1 MKEAGYCAEFY
12 DRKHKYGGAGNQE
25 TEAATQELLPSPN
38 SQNQGLLPGE

>member
-25 TEAATQELLPSPN
+25 TEAATQELLQ
-38 SQNQGLLPGE
+38 QNQGLLPGE